1 MNIFEHVVEKVIVEQ
16 SRRSQSDRY
25 FNHPDLWAK
34 EMLGEDE
41 GTFWSKQTEVAESVV
56 KNKNTSVKAG
66 HGVGKSRLVAVL
78 ICWWIDTRA
87 PDVFV
92 ASTAPS
98 QKQIGAIVWR
108 EVRAIK
114 DLIERRHKEGLVSH
128 VLPGYI
134 TADNEWKMPGGTILG
149 FGRKPPDNKEDDSFQ
164 GIHAEYVLSVG
175 DEAIGLS
182 EDMIDAL
189 GNITSNENSRRIL
202 IANPTN
208 PGSHFAK
215 IFKENTGAWS
225 LHTISVLDSPN
236 FTDEKYKMP
245 KKALDKLTGT
255 QYVEDKKLEYGE
267 DTPRYKARVLG
278 EFAWDMGDT
287 LIKPEHIAVAY
298 DTDFIV
304 LEEAPIILGCDIARF
319 GKDYNVIYKQ
329 ESGQVRHYESWS
341 HQTRLTEVA
350 ARIHK
355 AALDTHASEVRI
367 DGAGIGGGVVDI
379 LLSYDPKDVPY
390 TIIAMNPA
398 GASPDRKKWHNARA
412 YWWDKFRLDLIEGH
426 IDLDNKDEHAEKLED
441 ELLSVEYKFNA
452 MSAGLVI
459 ESKDDMRKRGQ
470 KSPDYADA
478 AIMAAADMEYLF
490 NDAPK
495 PGDKLYEAPESII
508 GQMPSYLEL
517 MESPWGNGW

>member
-34 EMLGEDE
+34 EMLGVED
-41 GTFWSKQTEVAESVV
+41 GTFWSKQIEVGDAVV
-56 KNKNTSVKAG
+56 KDKNTAVKAG
-66 HGVGKSRLVAVL
+66 HGVGKSFLVAAL

-98 QKQIGAIVWR
+98 QAQIGAIVWR
-108 EVRAIK
+108 EVRRLK
-114 DLIERRHKEGLVSH
+114 DLIEKRYKEGLVSH

-134 TADNEWKMPGGTILG
+134 TADNEWKIEGGTILG
-149 FGRKPPDNKEDDSFQ
+149 FGRRPPEQKEESAVQ
-164 GIHAEYVLSVG
+164 GIHAEYVLAVG
-175 DEAIGLS
+175 DEAVGLS
-182 EDMIDAL
+182 EEMIDAL

-215 IFKENTGAWS
+215 IFKEDTGAWS

-245 KKALDKLTGT
+245 KKALDKLTGL
-255 QYVEDKKLEYGE
+255 QYVEDKKKEYGE

-278 EFAWDMGDT
+278 EFAWDLGDT
-287 LIKPEHIAVAY
+287 LIKPEHVAKAH
-298 DTDFIV
+298 DTNLEV
-304 LEEAPIILGCDIARF
+304 LEETPVILGCDVARF
-319 GKDYNVIYKQ
+319 GKDSNVIYKQ
-329 ESGQVRHYESWS
+329 EAGQIRYVDSWA
-341 HQTRLTEVA
+341 QETRTTEVA
-350 ARIHK
+350 NRIHRW
-355 AALDTHASEVRI
+355 AIDLHATEVRI
-367 DGAGIGGGVVDI
+367 DGSGIGGGVVDV
-379 LLSYDPKDVPY
+379 LLTFEGINYN
-390 TIIAMNPA
+390 IISMNPS
-398 GASPDRKKWHNARA
+398 GVSPDRKKWHNARA
-412 YWWDKFRLDLIEGH
+412 YWWDKFRMDLIEGH
-426 IDLDNKDEHAEKLED
+426 VDLDPHDNYSEQLED

-452 MSAGLVI
+452 QSGGLVI